1 MSRFPSRVSKAAPP
15 LPHPH
20 VRSPMASRTFASS
33 HSTNGTSSTLKPRSW
48 HCRRTTR
55 QTNSPIRTPLPCRH
69 ICHRV
74 DRQRCASTR
83 YCPPRAARPKP
94 SRKLA
99 KSRPVHRVR
108 IIWRHSRSKTSSSMR
123 HRAFWRKDA
132 SCALCSTI
140 RAKPTRSPLPW
151 PLSPR
156 RPQRQNRARP
166 PSFLLPWTKRSL
178 RLIFRRRFPAS
189 AAISSRAGC
198 PHSPFCSIS
207 LLPGTCCLAEDTNQ
221 PAI

>member
-1 MSRFPSRVSKAAPP
+1 MKGYRDVEIPLARVQGGTAITAPTRP
-15 LPHPH
+15 LSDGEPYF
-20 VRSPMASRTFASS
+20 RQLTFDEWDIQYAEA
-33 HSTNGTSSTLKPRSW
+33 TFM

-156 RPQRQNRARP
+156 RPQRQNR
-166 PSFLLPWTKRSL
+166 LDHH
-178 RLIFRRRFPAS
+178 
-189 AAISSRAGC
+189 
-198 PHSPFCSIS
+198 HSYYHGPRDHSV
-207 LLPGTCCLAEDTNQ
+207 
-221 PAI
+221 